1 MCFDITVS
9 KYYMKLMSMINIL
22 VQSLERDQKYAAGLG
37 AKQTFRTMSYEDI
50 YTIKVFNRNNYY
62 LLEP

>member
-1 MCFDITVS
+1 
-9 KYYMKLMSMINIL
+9 MKLMSMINIL
-22 VQSLERDQKYAAGLG
+22 VQSLERDQKYGAGLS
-37 AKQTFRTMSYEDI
+37 ASKLLRTMSYEDI

>member
-1 MCFDITVS
+1 MCFDITFQ
-9 KYYMKLMSMINIL
+9 KYYMKLMGMINIL
-22 VQSLERDQKYAAGLG
+22 VQSLERDQKYGAGLS
-37 AKQTFRTMSYEDI
+37 ASKLLRTMSYEDI